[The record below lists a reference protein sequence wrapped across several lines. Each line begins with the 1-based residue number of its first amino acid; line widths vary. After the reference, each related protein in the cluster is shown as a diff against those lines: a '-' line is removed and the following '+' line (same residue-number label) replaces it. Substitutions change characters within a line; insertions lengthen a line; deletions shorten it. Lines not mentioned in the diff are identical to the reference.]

1 MSLLIGL
8 TGPQGSGK
16 TTLARKAAEKYDL
29 TLALTTVSDV
39 YKQAGL
45 SPREVMSLRQ
55 RMDVQWKIL
64 EQLRKEWFSAEG
76 AVVITDR
83 MPYCLIA
90 YTLAEVSGYGE
101 IEQSLDREI
110 LSYVAEC
117 EEAAEMFDA
126 AIIVPNGIPFVED
139 PTKVRATGS
148 PAYRSHFERLIK
160 GSLWAQALPTYTVSA
175 LNLESRVMQV
185 GRFINDI

>member
-29 TLALTTVSDV
+29 TLALTSTPEV
-39 YKQAGL
+39 YKQLGL
-45 SPREVMSLRQ
+45 HPREAMTLKQ
-55 RMDVQWKIL
+55 RIYVQWKIL

-83 MPYCLIA
+83 MPYCMIA

-126 AIIVPNGIPFVED
+126 AILVPSAIPFVED
-139 PTKVRATGS
+139 PTKVRGTGS

-160 GSLWAQALPTYTVSA
+160 GSLWAQALPIYTVSA
-175 LNLESRVMQV
+175 LKLDDRVTQV
-185 GRFINDI
+185 GQFINDV